1 MKVNRKK
8 LYKLYMQWVDKVS
21 EDIDWKTSFSPE
33 EIVNAISSIIEKNPK
48 LIENESEIKQWCR
61 IQGKLVS

>member
-8 LYKLYMQWVDKVS
+8 LYKLYMQWVDRVS
-21 EDIDWKTSFSPE
+21 EDNDWKTSFSPE

-48 LIENESEIKQWCR
+48 LIENESKIE
-61 IQGKLVS
+61 

>member
-48 LIENESEIKQWCR
+48 LIENESEIK
-61 IQGKLVS
+61 